1 MLNEIE
7 KGQLASETVQ
17 CFTGL
22 KGSLSNFPGLIKKVI
37 EERVWERRS
46 YHGRLIELPNL
57 RALITEKPIQGWGQD
72 PKKIEAVIKDD
83 PEALALFREA
93 MKESHGGDRKSDAIK
108 DNNVILDTPQGN
120 SRAYSIARVQKE
132 CDPETV
138 AQVMAGNI
146 SPNKALVKAGIRK
159 NRQVYIPSDPAK
171 VLPKLASVFGEEFV
185 EALLLA
191 NDEA

>member
-7 KGQLASETVQ
+7 KGQLAVSTVQ

-22 KGSLSNFPGLIKKVI
+22 KGSLSNFPGLIKRVI

-46 YHGRLIELPNL
+46 HHGRLIELPNL
-57 RALITEKPIQGWGQD
+57 RALITEKPIRGWGQD

-83 PEALALFREA
+83 AEALAMFREA
-93 MKESHGGDRKSDAIK
+93 MKATNQNDAPPT
-108 DNNVILDTPQGN
+108 NNVSKRNTDTGN
-120 SRAYSIARVQKE
+120 SRAYSIARVQRE
-132 CDPETV
+132 CDAETV

-191 NDEA
+191 NDEE